1 MTRELTVSIS
11 YVIREADGIDAFDNF
26 IDSLEKFP
34 IPKSISLYIL
44 LKESRELFRLQIQ
57 NRLQASKIKANI
69 VVGSDGGFDL
79 GSHLEIASRV
89 SSDLL
94 VLFTSTTQ
102 PCSKNWI
109 LSLTQPFKDQQVG
122 IVGSMFSNESLKTS
136 YLLLIRLKLK
146 HKLSQKLNG
155 FESDLSSYW
164 GISKEKVS
172 PMLLVFRLIK
182 IPNFFFRKIEKTL
195 LCFIAKLNPW
205 KSVKN
210 FPEFPNPHIRTTGMA
225 IRRDLYVEIL
235 DKVPVSKFDAF
246 NYESGSDSIT
256 KRAEGLG
263 YKVGLVQKN
272 GVFVSIQN
280 PKARTTFRFVGGD
293 SLISD
298 HQSRHF
304 HTLSKRHKLILTKIT
319 QGK

>member
-94 VLFTSTTQ
+94 VLFTST
-102 PCSKNWI
+102 
-109 LSLTQPFKDQQVG
+109 
-122 IVGSMFSNESLKTS
+122 
-136 YLLLIRLKLK
+136 
-146 HKLSQKLNG
+146 
-155 FESDLSSYW
+155 
-164 GISKEKVS
+164 KEKVS